1 MVSSF
6 EKFLEDMITQRMF
19 SRIGTVGGPSG
30 RMFWFCRRQK
40 SAWKDTS
47 TETVARKKNQ
57 SSMEEGLARDISGF
71 GGGGGASGETWDA
84 NGGEQ
89 KKSNLYG

>member
-1 MVSSF
+1 M
-6 EKFLEDMITQRMF
+6 
-19 SRIGTVGGPSG
+19 GGPSG
-30 RMFWFCRRQK
+30 RMFWFWRRQK

-57 SSMEEGLARDISGF
+57 SSMEEGLTRDCSCF
-71 GGGGGASGETWDA
+71 GAVGGASVEMWDA
-84 NGGEQ
+84 NGGEE